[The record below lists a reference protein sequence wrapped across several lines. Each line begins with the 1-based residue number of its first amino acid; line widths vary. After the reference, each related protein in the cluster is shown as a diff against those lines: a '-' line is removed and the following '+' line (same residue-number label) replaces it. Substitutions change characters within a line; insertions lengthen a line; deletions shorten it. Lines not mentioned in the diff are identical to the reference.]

1 MPWAIS
7 EPTPAAVK
15 ITPSDASNC
24 GRMLTAPIASFNR
37 RPSSISV
44 RASLP
49 VSIRQAPI
57 AARAPKPSPTSAPR
71 FASIPSQR
79 KTRAKAKVTIGM
91 ASTGMKMRLPRR
103 RACSARAACAAC
115 SDGSVTPPRLTCP
128 IPSSVTI
135 NSTSNPVNQCG
146 VTPHWLTGLL
156 VLFMVTLDG
165 IGQVSRGGVTDPS
178 EQAAQAARAEHA
190 RRLGNRIFI
199 PVLAIPIVTFAFAL
213 VFRWLGMDANR
224 GALVGLGFGALAAM
238 GACLILTGSD
248 ARTLMD
254 EGRRLNEA
262 MGAVN
267 ILPQLLAS
275 LGVIFTAA
283 GVGSLIAQGIQQI
296 IPANNLFLLVLA
308 NCLGMALF
316 TIVMGNSFAA
326 FPVIATGVLVPLIV
340 KPFGVNPAMAAIITL
355 TAGSSGTLMTPMA
368 ANFNIVPAALL
379 NMRDQYGVIKFQL
392 PYALTLW
399 SFYVLLLWLLIKVF

>member
-1 MPWAIS
+1 M
-7 EPTPAAVK
+7 
-15 ITPSDASNC
+15 
-24 GRMLTAPIASFNR
+24 
-37 RPSSISV
+37 
-44 RASLP
+44 
-49 VSIRQAPI
+49 
-57 AARAPKPSPTSAPR
+57 
-71 FASIPSQR
+71 
-79 KTRAKAKVTIGM
+79 TIGSVFSLE
-91 ASTGMKMRLPRR
+91 AVYVLTGVALLIFALMTFADRTNPRR
-103 RACSARAACAAC
+103 L
-115 SDGSVTPPRLTCP
+115 GSGLFWLTLG
-128 IPSSVTI
+128 II
-135 NSTSNPVNQCG
+135 FMFGG

-156 VLFMVTLDG
+156 VLFLVALDG
-165 IGQVSRGGVTDPS
+165 FGQVGRGRVETDPV
-178 EQAAQAARAEHA
+178 EQAEHA

-224 GALVGLGFGALAAM
+224 GALVGLGFGGLVAM
-238 GACLILTGSD
+238 LACLKLTGSN
-248 ARTLMD
+248 ARTLMN

-283 GVGSLIAQGIQQI
+283 GVGSVIAQGIQQI

-326 FPVIATGVLVPLIV
+326 FPVIATGVLVPLII

-392 PYALTLW
+392 PYALTMW
-399 SFYVLLLWLLIKVF
+399 SFHVLLLWLLIKVS

>member
-1 MPWAIS
+1 MIAL
-7 EPTPAAVK
+7 AAWINQLFSLDTVYVLTG
-15 ITPSDASNC
+15 ILLVIFAVMTFTDQSN
-24 GRMLTAPIASFNR
+24 
-37 RPSSISV
+37 
-44 RASLP
+44 
-49 VSIRQAPI
+49 
-57 AARAPKPSPTSAPR
+57 
-71 FASIPSQR
+71 
-79 KTRAKAKVTIGM
+79 
-91 ASTGMKMRLPRR
+91 PRR
-103 RACSARAACAAC
+103 V
-115 SDGSVTPPRLTCP
+115 GSGLFWLTFGL
-128 IPSSVTI
+128 IFTLGSLM
-135 NSTSNPVNQCG
+135 
-146 VTPHWLTGLL
+146 PHWLTGLL
-156 VLFMVTLDG
+156 VLFLVALDG
-165 IGQVSRGGVTDPS
+165 FGQVGRGRVETDPV
-178 EQAAQAARAEHA
+178 EQAEHA
-190 RRLGNRIFI
+190 KRLGNRIFI

-213 VFRWLGMDANR
+213 VFRRLGMDANR
-224 GALVGLGFGALAAM
+224 GALVGLGFGGLAAM
-238 GACLILTGSD
+238 LACLKLTGSN
-248 ARTLMD
+248 ARTLMN

-283 GVGSLIAQGIQQI
+283 GVGSVIAQGIQQI
-296 IPANNLFLLVLA
+296 VPANNLFLLVLA

-326 FPVIATGVLVPLIV
+326 FPVIATGVLVPLII

-399 SFYVLLLWLLIKVF
+399 SFHVLLLWLLIKVS